1 MDLSGDGGWTHHLTI
16 DTGDVVDVDPG
27 SPMGCGRVALPVE
40 PGAARAALDDAGDLS
55 PRRVAGTSPGFMS
68 TGREEWPLDDCRAAA
83 HQAAMAR
90 TGHVSV

>member
-1 MDLSGDGGWTHHLTI
+1 
-16 DTGDVVDVDPG
+16 
-27 SPMGCGRVALPVE
+27 
-40 PGAARAALDDAGDLS
+40 
-55 PRRVAGTSPGFMS
+55 MS